1 MIRGAPR
8 ETQHVGA
15 PDAIIEP
22 ALPAERGTV
31 SVGEVFR
38 NWLPLATSWLVM
50 GLELPIVSAVMARL
64 ANPEIN
70 LAAYGG
76 VTMPVALLIEA
87 PIMMLLSAS
96 TALGRDLA
104 SYRLMHRFMMGAG
117 FVLTL
122 IHAAFAFT
130 PLFDLVLVPLLG
142 APEVVT
148 GPARLGLQ
156 VTLPWTWAIA
166 HRRYHQGILIR
177 FGRSRHVSFGTVVRI
192 IVMTTVALTAALL
205 GAPGIV
211 AAGLAITSGVVSE
224 AIYCRI
230 AVSPVLT
237 GPLAAAPVV
246 EPPLDGRAFRSFYV
260 PLALTSVVSLLMQP
274 LGSAAISRMPDALP
288 SLAVWPVVGGLL
300 FMFRSLGFALNEV
313 VVALLDRQ
321 GAYAALRRFAI
332 LLTAGISAAV
342 ALIAFT
348 PLSRLWFG
356 IVSGLDADL
365 MRLATVG
372 FAFSLLWPGLD
383 VLRNLLQGVI
393 VHGRRTRVITE
404 SMVVFLVV
412 SAALLAIGT
421 SWRAFPALPYAMA
434 AFVLGTAAQVG
445 WLWWRSRRLRARWSS
460 AHDLL
465 PAVDGA
471 D

>member
-1 MIRGAPR
+1 MIEDASPSSKLAGASD
-8 ETQHVGA
+8 TLKA
-15 PDAIIEP
+15 PVLAV
-22 ALPAERGTV
+22 ERTAV
-31 SVGEVFR
+31 SVAEVLR

-64 ANPEIN
+64 ADPEIN

-117 FVLTL
+117 LALTL

-142 APEVVT
+142 APDVVT

-177 FGRSRHVSFGTVVRI
+177 FGRSRHVSFGTVVRV

-211 AAGLAITSGVVSE
+211 AAGLAITSGVLSE
-224 AIYCRI
+224 AVYCRV
-230 AVSPVLT
+230 AVSPVLA
-237 GPLAAAPVV
+237 GPLAAAASVQ
-246 EPPLDGRAFRSFYV
+246 PPLDWSAFRSFYI

-313 VVALLDRQ
+313 VVALLDRP
-321 GAYAALRRFAI
+321 AAFVALRRFAL
-332 LLTAGISAAV
+332 LLTAAITAAV

-356 IVSGLDADL
+356 IVSGLGDDL

-372 FAFSLLWPGLD
+372 FAFALLWPGLD

-393 VHGRRTRVITE
+393 VHGRRTRIVTE

-421 SWRAFPALPYAMA
+421 SWRAFPALPYAMT
-434 AFVLGTAAQVG
+434 AFVAGTAAQVG
-445 WLWWRSRRLRARWSS
+445 WLWWRSRGLVARWVEGHGKT
-460 AHDLL
+460 A
-465 PAVDGA
+465 PVDGPA
-471 D
+471 

>member
-1 MIRGAPR
+1 
-8 ETQHVGA
+8 
-15 PDAIIEP
+15 
-22 ALPAERGTV
+22 
-31 SVGEVFR
+31 
-38 NWLPLATSWLVM
+38 M
-50 GLELPIVSAVMARL
+50 GLEMPIVSAVMARL
-64 ANPEIN
+64 ADPEVN

-117 FVLTL
+117 LVLTL

-130 PLFDLVLVPLLG
+130 PLFDWVLVPLLG
-142 APEVVT
+142 PPEEII

-166 HRRYHQGILIR
+166 HRRYHQGLLIR
-177 FGRSRHVSFGTVVRI
+177 FGRSRHVTIGTIVRV
-192 IVMTTVALTAALL
+192 IVMTATVLTAALL
-205 GAPGIV
+205 GAQGIV
-211 AAGLAITSGVVSE
+211 AAGLAITTGVIAE
-224 AIYCRI
+224 AVYCRLAVAPVI
-230 AVSPVLT
+230 A
-237 GPLAAAPVV
+237 GPLARAAPV
-246 EPPLDGRAFRSFYV
+246 EPALTWPAFQSFYV
-260 PLALTSVVSLLMQP
+260 PLALTSLVSLLMQP

-313 VVALLDRQ
+313 VVAQLDRPD
-321 GAYAALRRFAI
+321 AWPSLRRFAL
-332 LLTAGISAAV
+332 LLTGGITATV

-356 IVSGLDADL
+356 IVSGLDESL
-365 MRLATVG
+365 MNLATLG
-372 FAFSLLWPGLD
+372 FATALLWPALD

-393 VHGRRTRVITE
+393 VHGRRTRAITE
-404 SMVVFLVV
+404 SMGVFLVV
-412 SAALLAIGT
+412 SAVLLVVGT
-421 SWRAFPALPYAMA
+421 QWQAFPALPYAMV

-445 WLWWRSRRLRARWSS
+445 WLWWRSRPLVRALVRQL
-460 AHDLL
+460 AAGT
-465 PAVDGA
+465 PG
-471 D
+471 

>member
-1 MIRGAPR
+1 MIREASPGSRQASVSD
-8 ETQHVGA
+8 TAVGSPVA
-15 PDAIIEP
+15 VEKTAV
-22 ALPAERGTV
+22 A
-31 SVGEVFR
+31 VGQVFR

-130 PLFDLVLVPLLG
+130 PLFDVVLVPLLG
-142 APEVVT
+142 APDVVT

-177 FGRSRHVSFGTVVRI
+177 FGRSRQVSFGTVVRV
-192 IVMTTVALTAALL
+192 IVMTTVAVTAALL

-211 AAGLAITSGVVSE
+211 AAGLAITSGVLSE
-224 AIYCRI
+224 ATYCRI
-230 AVSPVLT
+230 AVSPVLA
-237 GPLAAAPVV
+237 GPLAAAPAVQ
-246 EPPLDGRAFRSFYV
+246 PPLDGRSFRSFYV

-274 LGSAAISRMPDALP
+274 LGSAAISRMPEALP

-313 VVALLDRQ
+313 VVALLDRP
-321 GAYAALRRFAI
+321 GAYAALRRFAM
-332 LLTAGISAAV
+332 LLTASITAVV

-356 IVSGLDADL
+356 IVSGLDEEL

-372 FAFSLLWPGLD
+372 FASALLWPGLD

-393 VHGRRTRVITE
+393 VHGRRTRAVTE
-404 SMVVFLVV
+404 SMVVFLAV
-412 SAALLAIGT
+412 SGALLGLGT
-421 SWRAFPALPYAMA
+421 SWRALPALPYAMA

-445 WLWWRSRRLRARWSS
+445 WLWWRSRALVARW
-460 AHDLL
+460 A
-465 PAVDGA
+465 AGN
-471 D
+471 

>member
-1 MIRGAPR
+1 MSLRQRRSHAPTGTA
-8 ETQHVGA
+8 EDLTPPVV
-15 PDAIIEP
+15 
-22 ALPAERGTV
+22 PAEKTAV
-31 SVGEVFR
+31 SAAEVLAS
-38 NWLPLATSWLVM
+38 WVPLAASWLVM
-50 GLELPIVSAVMARL
+50 GLEMPIVSAVMARL
-64 ANPEIN
+64 ADPEVN

-117 FVLTL
+117 LVLTL

-130 PLFDLVLVPLLG
+130 PLFDWVLVPLLG
-142 APEVVT
+142 PPEEII

-166 HRRYHQGILIR
+166 HRRYHQGLLIR
-177 FGRSRHVSFGTVVRI
+177 FGRSRHVTIGTIVRV
-192 IVMTTVALTAALL
+192 IVMTATVLTAALL
-205 GAPGIV
+205 GAQGIV
-211 AAGLAITSGVVSE
+211 AAGLAITTGVLAE
-224 AIYCRI
+224 AVYCRL
-230 AVSPVLT
+230 AVAPVIT
-237 GPLAAAPVV
+237 GPLTRAAPV
-246 EPPLDGRAFRSFYV
+246 EPALTWPAFQSFYV
-260 PLALTSVVSLLMQP
+260 PLALTSLVSLLMQP

-313 VVALLDRQ
+313 VVAQLDRPD
-321 GAYAALRRFAI
+321 AWPSLRRFAL
-332 LLTAGISAAV
+332 LLTGGITATV

-356 IVSGLDADL
+356 IVSGLDESL
-365 MRLATVG
+365 MNLATLG
-372 FAFSLLWPGLD
+372 FATALLWPALD

-393 VHGRRTRVITE
+393 VHGRRTKAITE
-404 SMVVFLVV
+404 SMGVFLVV
-412 SAALLAIGT
+412 SAVLLVIGT
-421 SWRAFPALPYAMA
+421 QWQAFPALPYAMV

-445 WLWWRSRRLRARWSS
+445 WLWWRSRPLVRAFSTGE
-460 AHDLL
+460 A
-465 PAVDGA
+465 G
-471 D
+471 

>member
-1 MIRGAPR
+1 MSTRRHVRASTGEP
-8 ETQHVGA
+8 ETTT
-15 PDAIIEP
+15 
-22 ALPAERGTV
+22 ALDEHRSRL
-31 SVGEVFR
+31 SVGDVAR
-38 NWLPLATSWLVM
+38 SWLPLATSWLVM
-50 GLELPIVSAVMARL
+50 GLELPIVSSVMARL
-64 ANPEIN
+64 ADPEIN

-76 VTMPVALLIEA
+76 VTMPIALLIEA

-104 SYRLMHRFMMGAG
+104 SYRLMHRYMMAMG

-130 PLFDLVLVPLLG
+130 PLFDLVVVPLIG
-142 APEVVT
+142 PPDVVI

-177 FGRSRHVSFGTVVRI
+177 FGRSRHVSFGTIVR
-192 IVMTTVALTAALL
+192 VCAMTTTVLVAALL

-211 AAGLAITSGVVSE
+211 AAGLAITTGVLVE
-224 AIYCRI
+224 ALYCRI
-230 AVSPVLT
+230 AVAPVLA
-237 GPLAAAPVV
+237 GALARAPAM
-246 EPPLDGRAFRSFYV
+246 EPPLDGRAFRAFYV
-260 PLALTSVVSLLMQP
+260 PLALTSLVSLLMQP

-300 FMFRSLGFALNEV
+300 FMFRSLGFAVNEV
-313 VVALLDRQ
+313 VVAHLDRPH
-321 GAYAALRRFAI
+321 AYLALRRFAL
-332 LLTAGISAAV
+332 LLTACITAAV

-356 IVSGLDADL
+356 IVSGLPDDL
-365 MRLATVG
+365 MRLATLG
-372 FAFSLLWPGLD
+372 FAFALLWPALD

-393 VHGRRTRVITE
+393 VHGRRTRAITE
-404 SMVVFLVV
+404 SMIVFLIV
-412 SAALLAIGT
+412 SATLLAVGT
-421 SWRAFPALPYAMA
+421 AWRAFPALPYTMA

-445 WLWWRSRRLRARWSS
+445 WLWWRSRRLVAGFLMGPEGGS
-460 AHDLL
+460 DL
-465 PAVDGA
+465 PAHVGS
-471 D
+471 